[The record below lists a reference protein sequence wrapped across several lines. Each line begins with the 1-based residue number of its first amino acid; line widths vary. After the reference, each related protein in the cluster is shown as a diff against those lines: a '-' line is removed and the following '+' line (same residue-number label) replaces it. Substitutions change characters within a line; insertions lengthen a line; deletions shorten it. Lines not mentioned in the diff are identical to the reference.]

1 MRELNKHPAL
11 ALLPLLLGAL
21 AFFLVIG
28 PRALDPQNIAWLK
41 DGDPATHYLGWVNFR
56 HSPWTFPLGLN
67 PSYGLELGS
76 AIIFSDSN
84 PLMALLFKPFSGW
97 LPETFQYFGLWL
109 LACFVL
115 QAWFAWKLL
124 GLMTDN
130 PVLRLLGTGL
140 LVFSPPMFV
149 RTGGH
154 LSLAGHFLILAALY
168 LALHPALQRRRAA
181 WGTLLAVTALVHAY
195 LLVMVALIW
204 VADLFA
210 KFINGKLSRLQ
221 GVVEFAILFALVSVC
236 CWQAGYFSIVDGAGG
251 GGFGWYR
258 MNLVSLF
265 DAEGWSYVLPGIPKG
280 GGDYEG
286 FNYLGLGILLL
297 VPVAGIAWFR
307 SGISLKAL
315 LASRW
320 WLLLAM
326 VGLTLFALSNQIG
339 WGTHTFSYPLPKILE
354 RLASIFRAS
363 GRMFWPVFY
372 AIVVLLVFLVVRGY
386 RVRTAMGLLALAL
399 VVQVMD
405 TRIAWMGLRAG
416 KMLPPTSAWAS
427 PMHDPFWNSAAGHY
441 KNIRALIPKN
451 QPDQWQAIADFAAT
465 HRMQTDAV
473 YMGRM
478 SPSVL
483 ERTQLDAQRRLATG
497 EYEADSLYI
506 IDDEALDA
514 AIHSV
519 HSDTDLLTRVD
530 DFVVLA
536 PGWKHCDQ
544 CLAMVDEGRAMSSIP
559 LSQSGLV
566 QTFNRKSRQ
575 LTKGWSV
582 PETWGTWSE
591 GSDAEIT
598 LRVMPDTHAI
608 VLEASAFAM
617 PPALTQRIIV
627 SINGEQVLST
637 RLTQVQ
643 DNRLEIPLSTAIRET
658 LGKGGLLKLQLHLPD
673 AVSPQQLGL
682 NGDSRVMGLGLRTL
696 TVH

>member
-1 MRELNKHPAL
+1 MKVSNTHPAL
-11 ALLPLLLGAL
+11 ALLPILLGVL
-21 AFFLVIG
+21 VFFLVIG
-28 PRALDPQNIAWLK
+28 PQALDPQNIAWLK

-97 LPETFQYFGLWL
+97 LPDTFQYFGIWL

-115 QAWFAWKLL
+115 QAWFAWQLL

-130 PVLRLLGTGL
+130 PVLRLLGAGL
-140 LVFSPPMFV
+140 LVFSPPMFL

-154 LSLAGHFLILAALY
+154 LSLAGHFLILAPLY
-168 LALHPALQRRRAA
+168 LALQPMLQRRRLA
-181 WGTLLAVTALVHAY
+181 WGALLAATALVHAY

-204 VADLFA
+204 VADLL
-210 KFINGKLSRLQ
+210 GKVWVGRLTRRQ
-221 GVVEFAILFALVSVC
+221 GLIEFASLFALVSVC

-258 MNLVSLF
+258 MNLLSLV
-265 DAEGWSYVLPGIPKG
+265 DSDGWSYVLPNLANG

-286 FNYLGLGILLL
+286 FNYLGLGVLLL
-297 VPVAGIAWFR
+297 LPLASIAWFR

-315 LASRW
+315 LRSRP
-320 WLLLAM
+320 WLVLAM
-326 VGLTLFALSNQIG
+326 LGLTLFALSNQIG

-372 AIVVLLVFLVVRGY
+372 AIVVLLVFFVVRGY
-386 RVRTAMGLLALAL
+386 RTRTAIGLLALAL
-399 VVQVMD
+399 VVQVVD
-405 TRIAWMGLRAG
+405 TRIAWASLRAA
-416 KMLPPTSAWAS
+416 KMLPPTSTWAS
-427 PMHDPFWNSAAGHY
+427 PMHDPFWDSAAAHY
-441 KNIRALIPKN
+441 KNIRAMIPKN
-451 QPDQWQAIADFAAT
+451 QPDQWQAIADFAAA
-465 HRMQTDAV
+465 HRLQTDAV

-483 ERTQLDAQRRLATG
+483 ERTQLGAQRRLATG
-497 EYEADSLYI
+497 DYEADSLYI

-514 AIHSV
+514 AINSV

-536 PGWKHCDQ
+536 PGWKHCNQ

-559 LSQSGLV
+559 SSQSGLV

-575 LTKGWSV
+575 LTKGWAA

-591 GSDAEIT
+591 GTEAEIT
-598 LRVMPDTHAI
+598 LRVKPDTQVI
-608 VLEASAFAM
+608 VLEALAFVM
-617 PPALTQRIIV
+617 PPGLTQRVIV

-658 LGKGGLLKLQLHLPD
+658 LGKNGLLKLQLHLPD

-682 NGDSRVMGLGLRTL
+682 NDDARVMGLGLKTL

>member
-168 LALHPALQRRRAA
+168 LALHPVLKRRRAA
-181 WGTLLAVTALVHAY
+181 WGALLAVTALVHAY
-195 LLVMVALIW
+195 LLVMVALVW
-204 VADLFA
+204 VADLIA
-210 KFINGKLSRLQ
+210 KVINGKLSRRQ
-221 GVVEFAILFALVSVC
+221 GLVEFAILFALVSVC
-236 CWQAGYFSIVDGAGG
+236 CWQAGYFSIVDGAGS

-315 LASRW
+315 LRSRP
-320 WLLLAM
+320 WLVLAM
-326 VGLTLFALSNQIG
+326 LGLTLFALSNQIG

-372 AIVVLLVFLVVRGY
+372 AIVVLLVFFVVRGY
-386 RVRTAMGLLALAL
+386 RTRTAMGLLALAL
-399 VVQVMD
+399 VVQVVD
-405 TRIAWMGLRAG
+405 TRIAWAGLRVT
-416 KMLPPTSAWAS
+416 KMQQPTSAWSS
-427 PMHDPFWNSAAGHY
+427 PMHDPFWNSAAAHY
-441 KNIRALIPKN
+441 KNIRAMIPKN

-465 HRMQTDAV
+465 HGLQTDAV

-519 HSDTDLLTRVD
+519 RSDTDLLTRVD

-591 GSDAEIT
+591 GADAEIT
-598 LRVMPDTHAI
+598 LRVMPDTHAV
-608 VLEASAFAM
+608 VLDASAFVM
-617 PPALTQRIIV
+617 PPTLTQRVIV